1 MHANA
6 QYPSADLAAVG
17 GKVALLPI
25 SLGTQYFLVHSS
37 ASTRRFS
44 RLLSFL

>member
-6 QYPSADLAAVG
+6 QYPSADLAAMG

-25 SLGTQYFLVHSS
+25 SLGTTDL
-37 ASTRRFS
+37 
-44 RLLSFL
+44 